1 MRILRL
7 LNKVNLSIIIFSLFV
22 SFGVVAEEEPVDIWN
37 LDKEEQNNPKNSN
50 SEDPEEK
57 KLENSIYDMQNSKQ
71 NKVEIELDEELAS
84 KEVEIFG
91 IYDPADNGLN
101 INMWKNSDGEKII
114 SLFNS
119 LDKIELSRDASEIL
133 SILLLTN
140 SYFPEKNI
148 TKEQFSEIISNWLI
162 KNSDFA
168 IIENYLVKNQIINI
182 YPKLT
187 KFLVNNYLSNS
198 NIKKSCEFFSKIN
211 KPIEDDYLSKF
222 NIYCLINDNK
232 MNEAQLLLD
241 LKKELGFKD
250 KFFEKKINFLLGFK
264 EEADKEISEKN
275 IFEFHLSHKVNKD
288 FKFEPNDQTS
298 KQIWKYLSTSNLL
311 GNIQDIELTNLQ
323 KISSIE
329 KATHD
334 KNYQETELYEL
345 YKRFQFNINQLIN
358 IEQSHKMLNN
368 VEGRALIYQGILIT
382 SEPSKKIL
390 LMEMLKNSFIKDDI
404 SDAFDQELQNLLD
417 QMEKDKIPKKYE
429 NFYNNF
435 VKKSN
440 EKNITNIKINNKIL
454 HQSKLINYFRDDYS
468 EKNIEKDLNDL
479 LKKIK
484 RDKKYFFSK
493 KDIILVE
500 ALKSDGVKVD
510 DKYKNLYK
518 VNDSEIPSD
527 IQDLIDKGDMGTAI
541 LRIVQVLGQDQI
553 KDIDID
559 TMYFIINVLSQL
571 DIDPLRNKFI
581 LKVLPLKV

>member
-7 LNKVNLSIIIFSLFV
+7 LNKANLSIIIFSLFV
-22 SFGVVAEEEPVDIWN
+22 SVGVVAEEEPVDIWN
-37 LDKEEQNNPKNSN
+37 LDKEKQNSPKNSI
-50 SEDPEEK
+50 SEDTEK
-57 KLENSIYDMQNSKQ
+57 KELENSIYDMQNSKQ

-101 INMWKNSDGEKII
+101 IDMWSNSDGEKII

-119 LDKIELSRDASEIL
+119 LNKIELSRDASEIL

-148 TKEQFSEIISNWLI
+148 TKEQFSKIISNWLI
-162 KNSDFA
+162 KNSDYA

-198 NIKKSCEFFSKIN
+198 NIRKSCDFFSKIN
-211 KPIEDDYLSKF
+211 KPIEDEYLSKF

-264 EEADKEISEKN
+264 DEADKEISEKN
-275 IFEFHLSHKVNKD
+275 ILEFHLSHKVNKD

-311 GNIQDIELTNLQ
+311 GNIQDIELTDLQ
-323 KISSIE
+323 KISTIE

-334 KNYQETELYEL
+334 KNYQESELYEL
-345 YKRFQFNINQLIN
+345 YKRFQFKINQLIN
-358 IEQSHKMLNN
+358 IEQSHKMLDN
-368 VEGRALIYQGILIT
+368 VKGRALIYQGILIT

-404 SDAFDQELQNLLD
+404 SDAFDQELQKLLS
-417 QMEKDKIPKKYE
+417 QLEKDKIPKKYE
-429 NFYNNF
+429 NFYNTF

-468 EKNIEKDLNDL
+468 DKNIEKDLNDL

-527 IQDLIDKGDMGTAI
+527 IQDLIDKGDMGTAM
-541 LRIVQVLGQDQI
+541 LRVVQVLGQDQI

-571 DIDPLRNKFI
+571 DIDPLRNQFI